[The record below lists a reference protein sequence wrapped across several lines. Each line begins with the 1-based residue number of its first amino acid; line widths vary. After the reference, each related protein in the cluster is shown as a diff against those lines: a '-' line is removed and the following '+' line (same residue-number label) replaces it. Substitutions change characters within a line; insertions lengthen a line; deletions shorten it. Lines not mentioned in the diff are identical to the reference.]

1 MKKQVIL
8 GLMLTAAL
16 AVSAQDYSGTTFNDR
31 VKIGHTEEEATEII
45 NNFSLYRD
53 AFKEKNYSE
62 AYDYWKKVLD
72 QAPLSQIRIY
82 QDGAT
87 LCEALLQDK
96 NLDAAKKDEVF
107 NTLMSMHDTRIKN
120 LDALNSFA
128 SKLTYTTRGNILG
141 RKAYDYYCFAPKKNN
156 EEAYKIFKS
165 SIDDLGENVDAYIL
179 YYFIE
184 CSYNRFYANKDNIQ
198 MREDFINDYMSCN
211 DVCERLLEEAKSYPA
226 EVIPANPESAD
237 STEWEE
243 RVVLAPEAQQIIAN
257 YQPTL
262 DRCNDLFVK
271 SGAADCET
279 LAKIYAPKVEEAKKD
294 LATLNGILK
303 ILQNFSCDK
312 SDLYDLTAD
321 YAYELNKTPNAALG
335 KASKFLKAGNTNEA
349 MKYLE
354 EAISLETDPAKKG
367 KTAFAIAQI
376 LYSRGNISGCRQYC
390 NKTLSYTPS
399 NGRAYLLIANC
410 IVRCASGDALERSK
424 YYCLATDKCLK
435 AMSVD
440 PSCAGAAGRQM
451 ASYRNGFYPKSEAFF
466 AGIKAGQS
474 VTVMGESTTLRL
486 R

>member
-1 MKKQVIL
+1 MKKQLIL
-8 GLMLTAAL
+8 SLMLTAVLSAT
-16 AVSAQDYSGTTFNDR
+16 AQDYSGTQFYDR
-31 VKIGHTEEEATEII
+31 IGHGQDSIDVI

-53 AFKEKNYSE
+53 AYKEKNYLE
-62 AYDYWKKVLD
+62 AYDYWTKVID
-72 QAPLSQIRIY
+72 KAPLAQIRIY
-82 QDGAT
+82 PDGAT
-87 LCEALLQDK
+87 ICETLLMD
-96 NLDAAKKDEVF
+96 NSLDAAKKQEIFDR
-107 NTLMSMHDTRIKN
+107 LMNMHDTRIKN

-128 SKLTYTTRGNILG
+128 PKEMIMTRGNILG
-141 RKAYDYYCFAPKKNN
+141 RKAYDYYCFAPTKNN
-156 EEAYKIFKS
+156 EEAYKIFEEG
-165 SIDDLGENVDAYIL
+165 IEDLGENVDAYIL

-184 CSYNRFYANKDNIQ
+184 CSYNRFNANKDNIQ
-198 MREDFINDYMSCN
+198 VREDFINDYMQCQE
-211 DVCERLLEEAKSYPA
+211 VCERLLDQAKSYPA

-243 RVVLAPEAQQIIAN
+243 RVVLSPEAEKIIRN

-262 DRCNDLFVK
+262 DKCNTLFVQ

-279 LAKIYAPKVEEAKKD
+279 LTKIYTPKVEEAKKD

-303 ILQNFSCDK
+303 ILQSFSCDK
-312 SDLYDLTAD
+312 SDLYGQAAD

-335 KASKFLKAGNTNEA
+335 KASKLLKAGDTNGA

-354 EAISLETDPAKKG
+354 EAISLETDAAKKG

-399 NGRAYLLIANC
+399 NGKAYLMIANC
-410 IVRCASGDALERSK
+410 IVRSASGDALERSK

-440 PSCAGAAGRQM
+440 PSCAGQANRQM
-451 ASYRNGFYPKSEAFF
+451 ASYRSGFYPKSEAFF

-474 VTVMGESTTLRL
+474 VSVMGETTTLRL